1 MPISFKKAAM
11 LASWSYSYAPLMPGF
26 GRPQEHV
33 AILLLLVMS
42 LLLGACNAPR
52 RAPPAEDAAVHRYAE
67 RAYQP
72 ENRYAF
78 DSRDEFWPSSDPEVP
93 LIPVSLTLPR
103 FAGRLPLIVYLPG
116 LGEPAGAGQQWRRA
130 WAEVG
135 YAVLALQLPRFA
147 QMPGRYAKDADYT
160 ALARENYA
168 TAALNERLRAVG
180 SVLFELKKRVD
191 RQEAPFDRIDMKQLV
206 FAGYD
211 LGAQAVQALIGEK
224 VPGVVV
230 PQLPQTPRAAIVL
243 SPYASSAGGA
253 LSRRFAE
260 IGLPVLLATTSEDSD
275 SFGVVGTQAA
285 RMAPFNYMPAGDKYL
300 LLLAAAAH
308 RALSGDARGGEAAG
322 EAPSARPDE
331 GGNRGRGG
339 PGGGMPPGG
348 GQGGPES
355 GMGGGGGMGSGRGA
369 PGGGMGG
376 GAAGV
381 PEVGGMN
388 RQALP
393 DNPRHAVAVQRVS
406 VAFLDAVLRRDAIAG
421 EWLARDAQ
429 RWLGELAELRRK

>member
-1 MPISFKKAAM
+1 M

-26 GRPQEHV
+26 GRSQEHV

-42 LLLGACNAPR
+42 LLLGACTAPR
-52 RAPPAEDAAVHRYAE
+52 RAPPAEDAAVQRYAE

-72 ENRYAF
+72 EVRHGF
-78 DSRDEFWPSSDPEVP
+78 DSFSEHWPSGDPAAPASV
-93 LIPVSLTLPR
+93 PVSLLVPR
-103 FAGRLPLIVYLPG
+103 GSGTHPLIVYLPG
-116 LGEPAGAGQQWRRA
+116 LGEPADAGKQWRTA
-130 WAEVG
+130 WAEAG

-191 RQEAPFDRIDMKQLV
+191 RQEAPYDRIDMKQLV

-230 PQLPQTPRAAIVL
+230 PQLPQAPRAAIVL

-355 GMGGGGGMGSGRGA
+355 GMGGGAGMGGGRGA

-376 GAAGV
+376 GAAGA

-421 EWLARDAQ
+421 EWLARDAE